1 MSYPCPR
8 RAVALVIAVAAVL
21 GPFGSR
27 LEAAVVVLAN
37 RASQPVRCEVAG
49 LSGPLAYTIARGDL
63 VCVPVS
69 GQSESQIAFES
80 DGNAVG
86 YHLDPN
92 SCYYF
97 FDTAHG
103 GLNLQKIGYSDAEDT
118 PPLVDAPATQW
129 EKADKKLP
137 RLAKIPVKLLV
148 DDEERMTTEAWQD
161 RLRKRLEM
169 ASGIFERTCRIRF
182 EIVAFDTW
190 DSDDRITDFTRSMVE
205 FEAEVPPAPARLV
218 IGFTSQYS
226 PMTGPTKVGGTRAA
240 FYPYVMVR
248 EWAQHYTEAERLEM
262 LVHEL
267 GHYLGAVHSPETTSV
282 MRPVLGDRQAR
293 LRSFRIGFDP
303 LNALAIYLVGEEYRI
318 RGNIRRLLEL
328 SPTTRLQLRTIYQEI
343 GRSIPDDPAP
353 PQYIQLLGNL
363 PAAGH
368 HAGLRPVLP
377 KAAPPAAADAAN
389 SPDATSQSA
398 PSGAAATRPA
408 GMLLRPTRAN
418 PGR

>member
-1 MSYPCPR
+1 M
-8 RAVALVIAVAAVL
+8 ALVIAVATAL
-21 GPFGSR
+21 GGLTSR
-27 LEAAVVVLAN
+27 STAAVVVLAN

-49 LSGPLAYTIARGDL
+49 VSGPLAYTIARGDL

-69 GQSESQIAFES
+69 GQAESQIAFDS

-97 FDTAHG
+97 FDTTHG
-103 GLNLQKIGYSDAEDT
+103 GLNLQKIGYSDAGDT
-118 PPLVDAPATQW
+118 PPLIDAPATQW
-129 EKADKKLP
+129 EKAGKKLP
-137 RLAKIPVKLLV
+137 RLAKIPVKILV
-148 DDEERMTTEAWQD
+148 DDEERMVTEAWQE
-161 RLRKRLEM
+161 RLRQRLEM
-169 ASGIFERTCRIRF
+169 ASAIFERTCRIRF
-182 EIVAFDTW
+182 EIVAYDTW

-282 MRPVLGDRQAR
+282 MRPILGDRQAR
-293 LRSFRIGFDP
+293 LKSFRVGFDP

-318 RGNIRRLLEL
+318 RGNIRRLVEL

-343 GRSIPDDPAP
+343 GRSIPEDPAP

-368 HAGLRPVLP
+368 HAGLRPVVP
-377 KAAPPAAADAAN
+377 EGSEPASADASRSQEAA
-389 SPDATSQSA
+389 SPDAPAGASTTS
-398 PSGAAATRPA
+398 PSGL
-408 GMLLRPTRAN
+408 LLRPTRAA
-418 PGR
+418 PGKQN